1 MIGPNGGSVEV
12 FLHMVSIFLVSWG
25 VGAILGNRYGIQ
37 EQNYVALLQRSEITV
52 GFHYRNCSLNM

>member
-37 EQNYVALLQRSEITV
+37 EQNYVALLQRS
-52 GFHYRNCSLNM
+52 LNM